1 MDKYIS
7 LAHGDG
13 GEMSHRLI
21 KDVFIEAFGDGN
33 TAMFDAASLD
43 IPVGRIAVTTDS
55 FVIKPI
61 FFSGGSIGKLAV
73 AGTIN
78 DLAVSGA
85 KPVYLTCGFVI
96 EEGFPISDLKT
107 IVYDMASEARK
118 TEVSIIAGDTKV
130 FERGRVCDL
139 LGFDPLYLANEGKA
153 IISLPIRKKTRC

>member
-1 MDKYIS
+1 
-7 LAHGDG
+7 
-13 GEMSHRLI
+13 
-21 KDVFIEAFGDGN
+21 
-33 TAMFDAASLD
+33 
-43 IPVGRIAVTTDS
+43 
-55 FVIKPI
+55 
-61 FFSGGSIGKLAV
+61 
-73 AGTIN
+73 
-78 DLAVSGA
+78 VSGA